1 MPRGGYRPG
10 AGRKKSALPK
20 VPKIAAVTEAE
31 VVGEA
36 QSFGMTPKEYML
48 KVMNDL
54 TAGVDRRDRMAI
66 AAAPFLHAKAEAEN
80 EGKKAQR
87 QASAEK
93 ASSAGK
99 FAVPDGPKLVV
110 NNKR

>member
-1 MPRGGYRPG
+1 MARGGYRPG
-10 AGRKKSALPK
+10 AGRPKSARVK
-20 VPKIAAVTEAE
+20 TKIEVAVEAID
-31 VVGEA
+31 A
-36 QSFGMTPKEYML
+36 DQTPLEYML
-48 KVMNDL
+48 TVMNDGK
-54 TAGVDRRDRMAI
+54 ADKARRDRMAI
-66 AAAPFLHAKAEAEN
+66 AAAPFLHAKAEAEQ

>member
-1 MPRGGYRPG
+1 LRTASCARVAGG
-10 AGRKKSALPK
+10 SA
-20 VPKIAAVTEAE
+20 T
-31 VVGEA
+31 
-36 QSFGMTPKEYML
+36 T
-48 KVMNDL
+48 
-54 TAGVDRRDRMAI
+54 
-66 AAAPFLHAKAEAEN
+66 HAKAEAEQ